1 MPEHYKHIKQF
12 LFDEETQYLLSK
24 LENEIP
30 WRQVRYFKPERGYV
44 ITPRLT
50 WVCGFHQQAYYD
62 LKYASGKIVSPN
74 PIPSWLDDLKSVIEE
89 HLNQSFNYVLFA
101 QYRDNNDSITYHSDN
116 ERFLGYN
123 PTIASISIGSDKT
136 FCLKNKASKK
146 VETFNLQN
154 GDLFVM
160 KNNCQRDYLHSVP
173 KNSSGGKRFSLTF
186 RNALNE
192 TGSKNYYKY
201 N

>member
-1 MPEHYKHIKQF
+1 MPHYKHVKNF
-12 LFDEETQYLLSK
+12 LFDQETEYLLDK
-24 LENEIP
+24 LKNEIP
-30 WRQVRYFKPERGYV
+30 WRQVRYYKPERGYV

-50 WVCGFHQQAYYD
+50 WVCGFHQKDYYD
-62 LKYASGKIVSPN
+62 LSYSSGKIVSPN
-74 PIPSWLDDLKSVIEE
+74 PIPSWLQDLKLVLEDY
-89 HLNQSFNYVLFA
+89 LNETFNYVLFA
-101 QYRDNNDSITYHSDN
+101 QYRDGNDSITYHSDD

-123 PTIASISIGSDKT
+123 PTIASISIGEDKL
-136 FCLKNKASKK
+136 FYLKNKNTKQTEK
-146 VETFNLQN
+146 FNLQN

-173 KNSSGGKRFSLTF
+173 KNSSSQRRFSLTF

>member
-1 MPEHYKHIKQF
+1 MPHYKHVKQF
-12 LFDEETQYLLSK
+12 LFDQETEYLLDK

-30 WRQVRYFKPERGYV
+30 WRQVRYYKPERGYV

-50 WVCGFHQQAYYD
+50 WVCGFHQKDYYD
-62 LKYASGKIVSPN
+62 LSYSSGEIVSPN
-74 PIPSWLDDLKSVIEE
+74 PIPSWLQDLKLVLEDY
-89 HLNQSFNYVLFA
+89 LNETFNYVLFA
-101 QYRDNNDSITYHSDN
+101 QYRDGSDSIAYHSDD

-123 PTIASISIGSDKT
+123 PTIASISIGQDKL
-136 FCLKNKASKK
+136 FYLKNKNTKQTEK
-146 VETFNLQN
+146 FNLQN

-160 KNNCQRDYLHSVP
+160 KNNCQRDYFHSVP
-173 KNSSGGKRFSLTF
+173 KNSSSQRRFSLTF

>member
-1 MPEHYKHIKQF
+1 MPQHYKHIKQF
-12 LFDEETQYLLSK
+12 LFDQETQYLLDK
-24 LENEIP
+24 LQNEIP

-50 WVCGFHQQAYYD
+50 WVCGFHQRSHYD
-62 LKYASGKIVSPN
+62 LSYPSGKIVSPN
-74 PIPSWLDDLKSVIEE
+74 QIPLWLEDLKLVLEDYLKE
-89 HLNQSFNYVLFA
+89 TFNYILFA
-101 QYRDNNDSITYHSDN
+101 QYRDGNDSIAYHSDD

-123 PTIASISIGSDKT
+123 PTIASISIGQDKL
-136 FCLKNKASKK
+136 FCLKNKKTK
-146 VETFNLQN
+146 QTERFNLQN

-160 KNNCQRDYLHSVP
+160 KNNCQKDYFHSVP
-173 KNSSGGKRFSLTF
+173 KNSSSEKRFSLTF
-186 RNALNE
+186 RKALNE